1 MLLNMALLSSR
12 VIVLS
17 FVFNFYFRLC
27 NTQLTGLLTRSLE
40 NPEIISA
47 IITNED
53 SVNISVLNHN
63 NVFDTSTLSKPFTL
77 TDLSGNRIPLAWT
90 QKIYMVESFLTLLP
104 GETFRRQFNLSE
116 YVNLETE
123 ETTTKTILATL
134 PSVVQGFR
142 NMSRPDH
149 QQVVPLDLVNQQPR
163 FSLGQ
168 NLVDIFIQSDILQ
181 LNWTFLASTS
191 NRLVDRQLSGLRIL
205 REYCVGSDMA
215 KVYNAVLDASYLAGA
230 GINAAT
236 SFSEVPFSY
245 FFKSDIITSNK
256 VASLYDRVI
265 QAQRGSGALI
275 GISCTDSLRHCDN
288 SDKSITPSYSMQ
300 PPGQAPIIVL
310 CSLTMALPRN
320 PVPCTQLPGLVS
332 LGWIMLHSLVHIKSI
347 SGADEDISLDVL
359 DQTGDTARDVGNA
372 VRRGQDTTT
381 DAKAYSYLGSYSW
394 DLGLGGPPWN
404 QQKVCLKNFWYS
416 KFDFNLFYARPGTK

>member
-1 MLLNMALLSSR
+1 MALLSFR

-17 FVFNFYFRLC
+17 FVFNFYFHLC

-40 NPEIISA
+40 DPEIVSA

-63 NVFDTSTLSKPFTL
+63 NVFDISTLSNPFTL

-90 QKIYMVESFLTLLP
+90 QKMYTVESFLTLLP
-104 GETFRRQFNLSE
+104 GGTFRRQFNLTD
-116 YVNLETE
+116 YVNLETK

-142 NMSRPDH
+142 NMSRPH
-149 QQVVPLDLVNQQPR
+149 HPQIAPLDLVNQQPHYSVGQ
-163 FSLGQ
+163 SLA
-168 NLVDIFIQSDILQ
+168 DISIQSDTLQ
-181 LNWTFLASTS
+181 LNWTFLASKS
-191 NRLVDRQLSGLRIL
+191 NHLEDRQLRGLRIL
-205 REYCVGSDMA
+205 QDYCVGNDMA
-215 KVYNAVLDASYLAGA
+215 TVYNAVLDAGYLAGA

-236 SFSEVPFSY
+236 SFREVPFSY
-245 FFKSDIITSNK
+245 FFKHDIITSNK
-256 VASLYDRVI
+256 VASLYNRVI
-265 QAQRGSGALI
+265 LAQRGSGTLI
-275 GISCTDSLRHCDN
+275 GVSCSDTYKHCDDN
-288 SDKSITPSYSMQ
+288 DKSITPSYSIQ

-310 CSLTMALPRN
+310 CPLGMALPRN
-320 PVPCTQLPGLVS
+320 PVPCTQFPSIIS
-332 LGWIMLHSLVHIKSI
+332 LGWIMLHSLVHVKSI

-372 VRRGQDTTT
+372 VGRGQDTTT

-404 QQKVCLKNFWYS
+404 QQKVCLKNFWHS
-416 KFDFNLFYARPGTK
+416 KFDFNLFYARAGTK